1 MTDLLPEAVESND
14 MPPEG
19 ISLAELKRIAQL
31 QRGLTALK
39 EELEE
44 LGAKAKLAFANAGV
58 TGKQTKVYGKIV
70 VNLGEQNRLDAKEK
84 ADLSEAYPFETN
96 PDWYTPVIDTSKVPA
111 DITNDFRKTVV
122 TISVKDADA
131 PTNSKPRRARD

>member
-1 MTDLLPEAVESND
+1 MTDLLPETTESL
-14 MPPEG
+14 PPEG
-19 ISLAELKRIAQL
+19 ITLAELKRIAQL

-44 LGAKAKLAFANAGV
+44 LGAKAKLAYANAEL
-58 TGKQTKVYGKIV
+58 TGKRTEVYGKIV
-70 VNLGEQNRLDAKEK
+70 VTLGEQNRLDAKEK
-84 ADLSEAYPFETN
+84 ADLSEAYPYEAQ
-96 PDWYTPVIDTSKVPA
+96 PDWYPPTLDISKVPA
-111 DITNDFRKTVV
+111 DISNDFRKTVV